1 MSDATIA
8 SVGRRMAETLMKFAH
23 DRRDEDR
30 KAIAQVQSELCAAVR
45 AEAEEDRRARQQQES
60 TA

>member
-8 SVGRRMAETLMKFAH
+8 NVGRRMAEALMKFAH
-23 DRRDEDR
+23 DRGDEDR
-30 KAIAQVQSELCAAVR
+30 KTVANVQTELCAAVR
-45 AEAEEDRRARQQQES
+45 AEAEEDRLAKQEG